1 MRDMKRRAIGLGTLG
16 VVGMLALG
24 CSQGPQ
30 PEGET
35 TGTLN
40 LPLSTVGSSG
50 TEYRLRDA
58 VFVISPDYWSCYPMG
73 TGGSM
78 STAGTTSGG
87 STGTVCP
94 PPITVSSETD
104 PTATSISVTLERG
117 SYTVDLLPGW
127 RMEKIEGGMT
137 SDVEAQLLSPATQWT
152 WVTERSTTWVEYQF
166 GIGGRELWFN
176 GDLNIN
182 IRVFEDPSEIYGGFG
197 GSGFGG
203 GSMGGSGPIPV
214 AGTGGAMP

>member
-1 MRDMKRRAIGLGTLG
+1 MRDMKRRAIGLGALG
-16 VVGMLALG
+16 VVGMLAMG
-24 CSQGPQ
+24 CSQGAQ

-50 TEYRLRDA
+50 SEYRLRDA

-73 TGGSM
+73 T
-78 STAGTTSGG
+78 AGTTSTGG
-87 STGTVCP
+87 SGSTVCP
-94 PPITVSSETD
+94 PPVTVSSETD
-104 PTATSISVTLERG
+104 PAASSISVTLERG

-152 WVTERSTTWVEYQF
+152 YVTERSSTWVEYQF

-182 IRVFEDPSEIYGGFG
+182 IRVYEDPSEIGGFG
-197 GSGFGG
+197 GFGGTGFGVG
-203 GSMGGSGPIPV
+203 GMPSSAPV
-214 AGTGGAMP
+214 PGTGGTMP